1 MISKKLAKWI
11 AYHPKTVLIVCL
23 ILIIPS
29 IIGYFLTGVNYDIL
43 SYLPEN
49 LESVQG
55 EQILDETFHNSAS
68 SFIIV
73 KDTEPKDIQKLED
86 QIRQV
91 EGVSNVIGA
100 TDIADVTIPKEIL
113 PEVLTNVFYSQDGS
127 STLIMVQYK
136 NSGSSQVTMDAIA
149 SIRKIMNKNMLL
161 SGLSAITVDTKD
173 LTNSQAPLYVVIAIA
188 LALIALSFTMTSWV
202 LPFVLLAALGT
213 AVVYNMGTNIIFG
226 EISFITKSIAAIL
239 QLGVT
244 VDYSVFLMDRFEEK
258 KHHDTKKDAMAAA
271 IDSTFLS
278 LMGSSLTTVFGF
290 LALCFMS
297 FTLGKDMGLVMAKGV
312 ILGVITVV
320 TFLPSLILMLD
331 NVIEKTRH
339 KSLAPKFNKISDFA
353 IKHRRVMA
361 IIFLVLFIPSY
372 FLQNNVKKYYNM
384 DKAIPQD
391 LPSISALNTMKKDFN
406 MATTHFIILDDKITE
421 ANINALT
428 SELNNVE
435 GVTNVLSL
443 NSFIGTAI
451 PSAMLPDSI
460 KEICV
465 QDGKQLMMLNSSY
478 SAATDEENAQIEK
491 ITSIVKK
498 YDEGGILTGEGV
510 LTKDLITVAEKDF
523 VVTGAISML
532 AIFILV
538 AIVFKSLSIPL
549 ILVASIELA
558 IWVNISISTLTG
570 TTICFIAP
578 TIISCVQL
586 GATVDYAILMTT
598 RFREELQKCGDKLKA
613 IKIAAKESS
622 RSIFQSALV
631 FFSATFG
638 VYCIC
643 DIDIVKG
650 VCLMLARG
658 SVISALVIMV
668 MLPGILAICEGAINK
683 TSIGWRVPRVKKE
696 RKSRKAKA

>member
-1 MISKKLAKWI
+1 
-11 AYHPKTVLIVCL
+11 
-23 ILIIPS
+23 
-29 IIGYFLTGVNYDIL
+29 
-43 SYLPEN
+43 
-49 LESVQG
+49 
-55 EQILDETFHNSAS
+55 
-68 SFIIV
+68 
-73 KDTEPKDIQKLED
+73 
-86 QIRQV
+86 
-91 EGVSNVIGA
+91 
-100 TDIADVTIPKEIL
+100 
-113 PEVLTNVFYSQDGS
+113 
-127 STLIMVQYK
+127 
-136 NSGSSQVTMDAIA
+136 
-149 SIRKIMNKNMLL
+149 
-161 SGLSAITVDTKD
+161 
-173 LTNSQAPLYVVIAIA
+173 
-188 LALIALSFTMTSWV
+188 
-202 LPFVLLAALGT
+202 
-213 AVVYNMGTNIIFG
+213 
-226 EISFITKSIAAIL
+226 
-239 QLGVT
+239 
-244 VDYSVFLMDRFEEK
+244 
-258 KHHDTKKDAMAAA
+258 
-271 IDSTFLS
+271 
-278 LMGSSLTTVFGF
+278 
-290 LALCFMS
+290 
-297 FTLGKDMGLVMAKGV
+297 
-312 ILGVITVV
+312 
-320 TFLPSLILMLD
+320 
-331 NVIEKTRH
+331 
-339 KSLAPKFNKISDFA
+339 
-353 IKHRRVMA
+353 MA

-451 PSAMLPDSI
+451 PSVMLPDSI

-538 AIVFKSLSIPL
+538 AIVFKSLLIPL
-549 ILVASIELA
+549 ILVASIEA
-558 IWVNISISTLTG
+558 SVISTLTG

-650 VCLMLARG
+650 V
-658 SVISALVIMV
+658 SACKRSRYQRTVIMV
-668 MLPGILAICEGAINK
+668 PC
-683 TSIGWRVPRVKKE
+683 RHQ
-696 RKSRKAKA
+696 

>member
-213 AVVYNMGTNIIFG
+213 AVIYNMGTNIIFG

-244 VDYSVFLMDRFEEK
+244 VDYSVFLMDRFEEEK

-312 ILGVITVV
+312 ILGVLTVV

-353 IKHRRVMA
+353 IKHRRVIA

-428 SELNNVE
+428 SELNDVE

-498 YDEGGILTGEGV
+498 YEGGILTGEGV

>member
-1 MISKKLAKWI
+1 
-11 AYHPKTVLIVCL
+11 
-23 ILIIPS
+23 
-29 IIGYFLTGVNYDIL
+29 
-43 SYLPEN
+43 
-49 LESVQG
+49 
-55 EQILDETFHNSAS
+55 
-68 SFIIV
+68 
-73 KDTEPKDIQKLED
+73 
-86 QIRQV
+86 
-91 EGVSNVIGA
+91 
-100 TDIADVTIPKEIL
+100 
-113 PEVLTNVFYSQDGS
+113 
-127 STLIMVQYK
+127 
-136 NSGSSQVTMDAIA
+136 
-149 SIRKIMNKNMLL
+149 
-161 SGLSAITVDTKD
+161 
-173 LTNSQAPLYVVIAIA
+173 
-188 LALIALSFTMTSWV
+188 
-202 LPFVLLAALGT
+202 
-213 AVVYNMGTNIIFG
+213 
-226 EISFITKSIAAIL
+226 
-239 QLGVT
+239 
-244 VDYSVFLMDRFEEK
+244 
-258 KHHDTKKDAMAAA
+258 
-271 IDSTFLS
+271 
-278 LMGSSLTTVFGF
+278 
-290 LALCFMS
+290 
-297 FTLGKDMGLVMAKGV
+297 
-312 ILGVITVV
+312 
-320 TFLPSLILMLD
+320 
-331 NVIEKTRH
+331 
-339 KSLAPKFNKISDFA
+339 
-353 IKHRRVMA
+353 
-361 IIFLVLFIPSY
+361 
-372 FLQNNVKKYYNM
+372 
-384 DKAIPQD
+384 
-391 LPSISALNTMKKDFN
+391 
-406 MATTHFIILDDKITE
+406 
-421 ANINALT
+421 
-428 SELNNVE
+428 
-435 GVTNVLSL
+435 
-443 NSFIGTAI
+443 
-451 PSAMLPDSI
+451 
-460 KEICV
+460 
-465 QDGKQLMMLNSSY
+465 MMLNSSY

-538 AIVFKSLSIPL
+538 AIVFKSLLIPL

-558 IWVNISISTLTG
+558 IWVSISTLTG